1 MPIEYP
7 SPSLLHFLCVPRFSR
22 NNLKLL
28 RKVSKCER
36 IMRKISMSCT
46 VGTKKMYE
54 SQTHGVASHSST
66 KDEGSPSCASTAS
79 KSCMS
84 HKLIVAGHSSTK
96 HEGPPHIKTL
106 IEMSA
111 GSCFLHAYVHICSK
125 HILCHINTMRIILIV
140 TCLGFSMSI
149 LA

>member
-1 MPIEYP
+1 MWGLSPGPHIAGGMGQVGSRAIALGPIGQHE
-7 SPSLLHFLCVPRFSR
+7 LHSGHQKSC
-22 NNLKLL
+22 
-28 RKVSKCER
+28 
-36 IMRKISMSCT
+36 MSHRLM
-46 VGTKKMYE
+46 VW
-54 SQTHGVASHSST
+54 QVIHSST

-111 GSCFLHAYVHICSK
+111 GSCFLHAYVHIRSK